1 MLYLVSQMLD
11 RAVNKFSPVYAD
23 ANKNIQTAIAVYLR
37 LRQHE
42 IAGLTGEKYTS
53 AVRKLFSGP
62 KWNKVVKQITS
73 ILYAADRR
81 AVDAINDTLAETY
94 AEGANVTLYQIERQ
108 LGRKID
114 VLPYTDKTV
123 LSMVDAGM
131 LHLNMKTVNENK
143 DKRWCVSKVHS
154 AVSSV
159 GAHQIKFDRLAEYL
173 ARRITGGMEKSM
185 HSVAETV
192 IRGQYD
198 DSLYEIGE
206 EVAKYGVPIDKT
218 WLSIMDMNVRDS
230 HRHLNN
236 TTVPINATFMSY
248 HGPIRFPHD
257 PQAAAE
263 EICGCRCRLAVHV
276 RGKAPKYFKNR
287 ILPTETTAYR
297 KWRDQTI
304 SELGGEVELIRMH
317 LERRG

>member
-1 MLYLVSQMLD
+1 MLYLASQMLD
-11 RAVNKFSPVYAD
+11 RAVNRFSPVYAD
-23 ANKNIQTAIAVYLR
+23 ANNRIRSVITTYLWS
-37 LRQHE
+37 RQRE
-42 IAGLTGEKYTS
+42 VSGLTGDEYTA

-62 KWNKVVKQITS
+62 KWSKVVKQITS
-73 ILYAADRR
+73 ILYVANKH
-81 AVDAINDTLAETY
+81 AVDIINDTLAETY
-94 AEGANVTLYQIERQ
+94 AEGANVTLYQMERQ

-114 VLPYTDKTV
+114 VLPYTEKVV
-123 LSMVDAGM
+123 LEMVDAGM
-131 LHLNMKTVNENK
+131 IRLNMKAINENK

-154 AVSSV
+154 AVSSI
-159 GAHQIKFDRLAEYL
+159 GIHQFKFDRLAEYL
-173 ARRITGGMEKSM
+173 ANRIAGGTEKSM

-218 WLSIMDMNVRDS
+218 WLAIMDMNVRDS
-230 HRHLNN
+230 HKHLNN

-317 LERRG
+317 LERRR

>member
-1 MLYLVSQMLD
+1 MLYLASQMLG

-23 ANKNIQTAIAVYLR
+23 ANKKIQGVISIYLR
-37 LRQHE
+37 SRQRE
-42 IAGLTGEKYTS
+42 VTGLTGEKYTT
-53 AVRKLFSGP
+53 AIRKLFSGP
-62 KWNKVVKQITS
+62 KWGKVVKQITS
-73 ILYAADRR
+73 IMYTADRH
-81 AVDAINDTLAETY
+81 AVDIINNTLAETY
-94 AEGANVTLYQIERQ
+94 VEGANVTLYQIERQ

-114 VLPYTDKTV
+114 MLPYTDKAV

-131 LHLNMKTVNENK
+131 LRLNMKTISENK
-143 DKRWCVSKVHS
+143 DKRWCVSKIHS

-159 GAHQIKFDRLAEYL
+159 GAHQLKFDRLAEYL
-173 ARRITGGMEKSM
+173 ANRIAGGMEKSM

-206 EVAKYGVPIDKT
+206 EVARHGVPIDKT
-218 WLSIMDMNVRDS
+218 WLAIMDMNVRDS
-230 HRHLNN
+230 HKHLNN

-276 RGKAPKYFKNR
+276 RGKVPKYFNNR

-304 SELGGEVELIRMH
+304 AELGGEVELIRMH
-317 LERRG
+317 MEHRK

>member
-1 MLYLVSQMLD
+1 MLYLASQMLD
-11 RAVNKFSPVYAD
+11 RAVNRFSPVYAD
-23 ANKNIQTAIAVYLR
+23 ANNRIRSVITTYLWS
-37 LRQHE
+37 RQRE
-42 IAGLTGEKYTS
+42 VSGLTGDEYTA

-62 KWNKVVKQITS
+62 RWNKVVKQITS
-73 ILYAADRR
+73 ILYAANKH
-81 AVDAINDTLAETY
+81 AVDIINDTLAETY

-114 VLPYTDKTV
+114 VLPYTEKVV
-123 LSMVDAGM
+123 LEMVDAGM
-131 LHLNMKTVNENK
+131 IRLNMKTINENK

-154 AVSSV
+154 AVSSI
-159 GAHQIKFDRLAEYL
+159 GIHQFKFDRLAEYL
-173 ARRITGGMEKSM
+173 ANRITGGVEKSM
-185 HSVAETV
+185 CSAAETV
-192 IRGQYD
+192 ISGQYD

-206 EVAKYGVPIDKT
+206 EVAGRGIPIDKT
-218 WLSIMDMNVRDS
+218 WLAIMDMNVRDS

-248 HGPIRFPHD
+248 HGHIRFPHD

-287 ILPTETTAYR
+287 ILPTETIVYR

-317 LERRG
+317 LERRR

>member
-23 ANKNIQTAIAVYLR
+23 ANNRTRGVISAYLR
-37 LRQHE
+37 SRQHE
-42 IAGLTGEKYTS
+42 VAGLTGDEYTA
-53 AVRKLFSGP
+53 AVRKLFSGL
-62 KWNKVVKQITS
+62 KWNGVVKQITN
-73 ILYAADRR
+73 ILYAADRH

-108 LGRKID
+108 LGRKIN
-114 VLPYTDKTV
+114 VLPYTEKAV

-131 LHLNMKTVNENK
+131 LRLNMKTINENK
-143 DKRWCVSKVHS
+143 DKRWCASKVHS

-159 GAHQIKFDRLAEYL
+159 GVHQLKFDRLAAYL
-173 ARRITGGMEKSM
+173 ANRIAGGVEKSM

-192 IRGQYD
+192 VSGQYD
-198 DSLYEIGE
+198 DSLHEMGE
-206 EVAKYGVPIDKT
+206 EVSRYGVPIDKT
-218 WLSIMDMNVRDS
+218 WLAIMDANVRDS

-236 TTVPINATFMSY
+236 TTIPINAAFVSY
-248 HGPIRFPHD
+248 HGSIRFPHD

-276 RGKAPKYFKNR
+276 RGKAPKYSKSR
-287 ILPTETTAYR
+287 VLPTETTAYR
-297 KWRDQTI
+297 EWRDQTI
-304 SELGGEVELIRMH
+304 AELGGEVELIRMH
-317 LERRG
+317 LERRR

>member
-23 ANKNIQTAIAVYLR
+23 ANKSIRTAITVYLR
-37 LRQHE
+37 SRQHE
-42 IAGLTGEKYTS
+42 VAGLTGEKYAA

-62 KWNKVVKQITS
+62 KWDKVVKQITN
-73 ILYAADRR
+73 ILYAADRH

-114 VLPYTDKTV
+114 VLPYTDKAV

-131 LHLNMKTVNENK
+131 LRLNMKTINENK

-159 GAHQIKFDRLAEYL
+159 GAHQLKFDRLAEYL
-173 ARRITGGMEKSM
+173 ANRIAGGMEKSM

-206 EVAKYGVPIDKT
+206 EVARHGIAIDKT
-218 WLSIMDMNVRDS
+218 WLAIMDMNVRDS

-236 TTVPINATFMSY
+236 TTVPIGATFMSY

-257 PQAAAE
+257 PQAADE

-276 RGKAPKYFKNR
+276 RGKAPKYFKSR
-287 ILPTETTAYR
+287 VLPTETTAYR
-297 KWRDQTI
+297 EWRDQAI

-317 LERRG
+317 LERRR

>member
-11 RAVNKFSPVYAD
+11 RAVNRFSPVYAD
-23 ANKNIQTAIAVYLR
+23 ANKSIRTVITVYLR
-37 LRQHE
+37 SRQYE
-42 IAGLTGEKYTS
+42 ITGLTGEEYAA

-62 KWNKVVKQITS
+62 KWDKVVKQIIS
-73 ILYAADRR
+73 ILYTADRH
-81 AVDAINDTLAETY
+81 AVDVINGTLAETY

-114 VLPYTDKTV
+114 ALPYTERAV
-123 LSMVDAGM
+123 LAMVDAGM
-131 LHLNMKTVNENK
+131 IRLNMKTINENK

-159 GAHQIKFDRLAEYL
+159 GARQIKFDRLAAYL
-173 ARRITGGMEKSM
+173 ANRIAGGMEKSM

-192 IRGQYD
+192 VRGQYD
-198 DSLYEIGE
+198 DSLYETGE
-206 EVAKYGVPIDKT
+206 EVARYGVPIDKT
-218 WLSIMDMNVRDS
+218 WLAIMDMNVRDS

-297 KWRDQTI
+297 EWRDRAI

-317 LERRG
+317 MERRK

>member
-11 RAVNKFSPVYAD
+11 RAVNEFSPVYAD
-23 ANKNIQTAIAVYLR
+23 ANKSIRTAITIYLR
-37 LRQHE
+37 SRQYE
-42 IAGLTGEKYTS
+42 ITGLTGEKYIT

-62 KWNKVVKQITS
+62 KWGKVVKQITN
-73 ILYAADRR
+73 IMYTADRH

-94 AEGANVTLYQIERQ
+94 AEGANVTLYQIEMQ

-114 VLPYTDKTV
+114 VLPYTDKAV

-131 LHLNMKTVNENK
+131 LRLNMKTINENK
-143 DKRWCVSKVHS
+143 DKRWCVSKVRG

-159 GAHQIKFDRLAEYL
+159 SAHQIKFDRLAEYL
-173 ARRITGGMEKSM
+173 ANHIAGGMEKSM

-206 EVAKYGVPIDKT
+206 EVARYGVPIDKT
-218 WLSIMDMNVRDS
+218 WLAIMDMNVRDS

-248 HGPIRFPHD
+248 HGTRRFPHD

-263 EICGCRCRLAVHV
+263 EIRGCRCRLAVHV
-276 RGKAPKYFKNR
+276 RGKAPKYFKSR
-287 ILPTETTAYR
+287 VLPTETTAYR
-297 KWRDQTI
+297 EWRDQTI
-304 SELGGEVELIRMH
+304 TKLGGEVELIRMH
-317 LERRG
+317 LERRR

>member
-1 MLYLVSQMLD
+1 MLYLASQMLEK
-11 RAVNKFSPVYAD
+11 AVNKFSPVYAD
-23 ANKNIQTAIAVYLR
+23 ANKKIQGVISIYLR
-37 LRQHE
+37 SRQRE
-42 IAGLTGEKYTS
+42 VTGLTGDEYTA
-53 AVRKLFSGP
+53 AVRKLFSGS
-62 KWNKVVKQITS
+62 KWNRVVKQVVS
-73 ILYAADRR
+73 ILYVADKH
-81 AVDAINDTLAETY
+81 AVDYINDTLAETY

-108 LGRKID
+108 LDRKIN
-114 VLPYTDKTV
+114 VLPYTEKAV

-131 LHLNMKTVNENK
+131 LRLNMKTINENK
-143 DKRWCVSKVHS
+143 DKRWCVSKVRS

-159 GAHQIKFDRLAEYL
+159 GAYQFKFDRLAEYL
-173 ARRITGGMEKSM
+173 ANRIAGGMEKSM
-185 HSVAETV
+185 HSAAETV

-206 EVAKYGVPIDKT
+206 EVAKHGVPIDKT
-218 WLSIMDMNVRDS
+218 WLAIMDMNVRDS

-236 TTVPINATFMSY
+236 TTIPINATFMSY

-287 ILPTETTAYR
+287 VLPTETTAYR

-304 SELGGEVELIRMH
+304 AELGGEVELIRMH
-317 LERRG
+317 LEHRR

>member
-1 MLYLVSQMLD
+1 MLYLASQMLN

-23 ANKNIQTAIAVYLR
+23 ANKRIRDVISVYLR
-37 LRQHE
+37 SRRYE
-42 IAGLTGEKYTS
+42 VTGLTGDKYTT

-62 KWNKVVKQITS
+62 KWDKVVKQITN
-73 ILYAADRR
+73 ILYVADRH
-81 AVDAINDTLAETY
+81 AVDLINDTLAETY
-94 AEGANVTLYQIERQ
+94 AEGANVTLYQIEHQ

-114 VLPYTDKTV
+114 TLPYTEKAV
-123 LSMVDAGM
+123 LAMVDAGM
-131 LHLNMKTVNENK
+131 IRLNMKTINENK
-143 DKRWCVSKVHS
+143 DRRWCVSKVHS
-154 AVSSV
+154 AVSSI
-159 GAHQIKFDRLAEYL
+159 GAHQLKFDRLAEYL
-173 ARRITGGMEKSM
+173 ANRIVGGMEKSM

-192 IRGQYD
+192 ISGQYD

-206 EVAKYGVPIDKT
+206 EVARYGVAIDKT
-218 WLSIMDMNVRDS
+218 WLAIMDMNVRDS

-236 TTVPINATFMSY
+236 TTIPINATFMSY

-276 RGKAPKYFKNR
+276 HGKAPKYFKSR

-317 LERRG
+317 LERRK

>member
-11 RAVNKFSPVYAD
+11 RAANKFSPAYAD
-23 ANKNIQTAIAVYLR
+23 ANKKIQDVISAYLR
-37 LRQHE
+37 SRQRE
-42 IAGLTGEKYTS
+42 VAGLTGDEYIA
-53 AVRKLFSGP
+53 AVRKLFTGLR
-62 KWNKVVKQITS
+62 WDRVVRQITN
-73 ILYAADRR
+73 ILYVADKH
-81 AVDAINDTLAETY
+81 AVDIINDTLAETY

-114 VLPYTDKTV
+114 VLPYTEKAV

-131 LHLNMKTVNENK
+131 LRLNMKVINENK
-143 DKRWCVSKVHS
+143 DKRWCTSKVHS

-159 GAHQIKFDRLAEYL
+159 SAHQLKFDRLAEYL
-173 ARRITGGMEKSM
+173 ARRIAGGMEKSM

-198 DSLYEIGE
+198 NSLYEMGE

-218 WLSIMDMNVRDS
+218 WLAIMDMNVRDS

-236 TTVPINATFMSY
+236 TTIPINATFISY

-304 SELGGEVELIRMH
+304 AELGGEVELIRMH
-317 LERRG
+317 LKHRK

>member
-23 ANKNIQTAIAVYLR
+23 ANKSIRTVIIVYLR
-37 LRQHE
+37 SRQYE
-42 IAGLTGEKYTS
+42 ITGLTGEKYIT

-62 KWNKVVKQITS
+62 KWDKVVKQITN
-73 ILYAADRR
+73 IMYAADRH
-81 AVDAINDTLAETY
+81 AVDAINDALAETY

-108 LGRKID
+108 LDRKIGA
-114 VLPYTDKTV
+114 LPYTEKAV
-123 LSMVDAGM
+123 LAMVDAGM
-131 LHLNMKTVNENK
+131 IRLNMKTINENK
-143 DKRWCVSKVHS
+143 DKRWCVSKIHT

-159 GAHQIKFDRLAEYL
+159 SAHQVKFDRLAEYL
-173 ARRITGGMEKSM
+173 AYRIAGGMEKSM

-206 EVAKYGVPIDKT
+206 EVARYGVPIDKT
-218 WLSIMDMNVRDS
+218 WLAIMDMNVRDS

-263 EICGCRCRLAVHV
+263 EVCGCRCRLAVHV
-276 RGKAPKYFKNR
+276 RGKAPKYFKSR

-317 LERRG
+317 MERRR